1 MKHELKYI
9 KSKDIDKAKWDSLV
23 STSKDSNVFCFSW
36 YLDTFCE
43 WDIITLNDYKGG
55 IALPKRKK
63 LGLITLYQ
71 PNFIQKCVWFGTSLD
86 SNHLEVLHTLIVQIF
101 SLAHFNTNVHFGKVT
116 ERTNLIIHL
125 NSDINTIR
133 SQYSRSLK
141 RNLKKNSGLIH
152 IRENGKSS
160 DAINLYK
167 AIWGKLNPQLNDT
180 DYKLLEDLVKKRPD
194 NFVCMTVYKD
204 QECIAGVLL
213 VEGEN
218 RLHYILGANSAS
230 GKTENAL
237 SLLLDSIF
245 YKYSSSDYIFDFE
258 GSSIP
263 SVKSFY
269 ETFGAV
275 TEPFYELEINTGIV
289 YSLKKIYN
297 KLAKS

>member
-1 MKHELKYI
+1 MKGELKYI
-9 KSKDIDKAKWDSLV
+9 KSKDIDKGKWDSLV

-71 PNFIQKCVWFGTSLD
+71 PNFIQKCFWFGTSLD
-86 SNHLEVLHTLIVQIF
+86 SNHLEVLRKLIGRIF
-101 SLAHFNTNVHFGKVT
+101 SLAHFNTNVHFGKVK
-116 ERTNLIIHL
+116 ERTNLITHL
-125 NSDINTIR
+125 NSDISKIR

-204 QECIAGVLL
+204 QQCIAGVLL
-213 VEGEN
+213 VIGKN

-237 SLLLDSIF
+237 SLLIDWIF
-245 YKYSSSDYIFDFE
+245 YTYASSDYIFDFE

-275 TEPFYELEINTGIV
+275 NEPFYEVEINTGIV